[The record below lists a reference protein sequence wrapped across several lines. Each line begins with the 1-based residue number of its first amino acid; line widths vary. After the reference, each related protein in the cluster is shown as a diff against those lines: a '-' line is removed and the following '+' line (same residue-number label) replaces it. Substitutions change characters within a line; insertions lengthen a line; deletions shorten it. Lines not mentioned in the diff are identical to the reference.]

1 MNNAEIVKALRTVAY
16 ADIWY
21 DYSTFGDEDGVGQL
35 IEDVKEA
42 MIKAAELLEAKQEED
57 EA

>member
-1 MNNAEIVKALRTVAY
+1 MNNTQIAKALRTGAN

-35 IEDVKEA
+35 IEDVQEA
-42 MIKAAELLEAKQEED
+42 MNKAAELLEAQQEEH
-57 EA
+57 